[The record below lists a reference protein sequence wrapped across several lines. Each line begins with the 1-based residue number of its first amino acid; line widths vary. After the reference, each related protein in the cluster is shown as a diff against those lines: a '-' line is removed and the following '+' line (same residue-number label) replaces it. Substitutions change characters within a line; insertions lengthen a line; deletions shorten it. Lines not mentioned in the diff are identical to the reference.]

1 MPRSTTQP
9 TIGLSIPLYTGVLY
23 YSVFV
28 GVESSGV
35 MVREE
40 RSVIVLTCEVYGY
53 PRDSSPPVWSSPGRD
68 LQTERFNITLSNG
81 DRLMSDSVP
90 DTERVVSQLTITD
103 VTEEDEGEYTCSVE
117 GQSDTYHLILGKLCS

>member
-1 MPRSTTQP
+1 M
-9 TIGLSIPLYTGVLY
+9 LPLFAV
-23 YSVFV
+23 VV

-35 MVREE
+35 ILREE

-103 VTEEDEGEYTCSVE
+103 VTDKDEGEYTCSVE
-117 GQSDTYHLILGKLCS
+117 RQSDTYHLILGKLCS

>member
-1 MPRSTTQP
+1 MR
-9 TIGLSIPLYTGVLY
+9 
-23 YSVFV
+23 
-28 GVESSGV
+28 
-35 MVREE
+35 
-40 RSVIVLTCEVYGY
+40 Y

-103 VTEEDEGEYTCSVE
+103 VTEDEGEYTCSVE
-117 GQSDTYHLILGKLCS
+117 GQSDTFSVSLGKSGNTGQGSNDDTLHTCTHTHNNFCPPTTVW

>member
-1 MPRSTTQP
+1 M
-9 TIGLSIPLYTGVLY
+9 V
-23 YSVFV
+23 V

-81 DRLMSDSVP
+81 DRLMNDSVP

-117 GQSDTYHLILGKLCS
+117 GQSDTFRVSLGKSYIHFG